1 MNIRIFEARQGWQW
15 IIAGMQLFRRDPAQW
30 LLLIGAL
37 FVFSRLLFL
46 LPFAPLLAILV
57 APHCLAGLA
66 HGAQALEQNKPLR
79 NGYLIS
85 GFLRNA
91 APLLTIGGISL
102 LGQLLTLM
110 VIVSVA
116 GDTFNEV
123 AKNIGAG
130 AATPES
136 LRALQAAAPR
146 MMVAMLAGFSVSLPL
161 MMATWYAPLLVFF
174 DDIKPSAAL
183 YLSLLACMKNTMPLL
198 VYGVALMFPLFIF
211 TRIGLVL
218 GQVDLGLWL
227 LAPLIVPSIYA
238 SYREIFV
245 RTPPAET

>member
-85 GFLRNA
+85 E
-91 APLLTIGGISL
+91 IG
-102 LGQLLTLM
+102 
-110 VIVSVA
+110 
-116 GDTFNEV
+116 
-123 AKNIGAG
+123 
-130 AATPES
+130 
-136 LRALQAAAPR
+136 RAH
-146 MMVAMLAGFSVSLPL
+146 V
-161 MMATWYAPLLVFF
+161 
-174 DDIKPSAAL
+174 
-183 YLSLLACMKNTMPLL
+183 
-198 VYGVALMFPLFIF
+198 
-211 TRIGLVL
+211 
-218 GQVDLGLWL
+218 
-227 LAPLIVPSIYA
+227 
-238 SYREIFV
+238 
-245 RTPPAET
+245 